1 MILKLP
7 AAAIE
12 AAAEVRRLP
21 TQPPAT
27 ARTRQ
32 RFWHCGAVGGA
43 KSSILQMASVRSKL
57 TPVRTYRR
65 GCRSERESVKREKRL
80 YL

>member
-21 TQPPAT
+21 TQPPAVDI
-27 ARTRQ
+27 TRQ
-32 RFWHCGAVGGA
+32 RFWHCSAVGGA

-57 TPVRTYRR
+57 PPVRTY
-65 GCRSERESVKREKRL
+65 RSERESVKREKRL

>member
-7 AAAIE
+7 AAAKE

-21 TQPPAT
+21 TQPPAET
-27 ARTRQ
+27 ITRQ

-43 KSSILQMASVRSKL
+43 KSSILQIASVRSKL
-57 TPVRTYRR
+57 PPVHT
-65 GCRSERESVKREKRL
+65 GEDAGVSESVKREKRL